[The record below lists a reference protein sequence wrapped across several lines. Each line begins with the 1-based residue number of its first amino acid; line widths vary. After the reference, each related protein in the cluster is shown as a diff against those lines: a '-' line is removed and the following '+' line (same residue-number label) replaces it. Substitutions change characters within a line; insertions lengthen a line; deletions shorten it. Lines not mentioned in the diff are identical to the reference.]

1 MQESK
6 WILFKCI
13 PLPKFNTS
21 IVFHVFTI
29 ISCVPPIVQSCY
41 GVIQPNTIYYKSG
54 LFRGQYIEFN
64 NEGQPDWPYNSTDLI
79 AILLNSFAT
88 ICRISRMESVIRKGW
103 GLPWPRGW
111 DDPRDSVHSEDFC
124 RSVSSCRPRKGVCC
138 GKRWSDCDCCGRKE
152 EGAGKDLELLADTN
166 DPYSASF
173 GIPTTPS
180 SLHPDSTVNST
191 PLHQSQLTLKTRK
204 RMLRRVAAISLSLA
218 LVTALMSFQITFNSI
233 VVATEVYII
242 DISTYI
248 SLADIIAGAN
258 PLIQKARVAL
268 INAVVEVEHV
278 LLVVPIGYPYFEY
291 PLMMNDGVNPA
302 QPGLQKNN
310 PNPANW
316 QPWLNPEI
324 FYISST
330 TLVTKS
336 GFVFENAVISIR
348 PNKFWTTNPINMC
361 TVDPLGALTKCSVV
375 VVESEA
381 QLQRAWLGLSVVAVF
396 CVIWVTSVYSF
407 SSPLLAFV
415 VYPLEKVSRLFY
427 LLRFDPLQTLRVN
440 WLASEVTGCTWC
452 WGSEQ
457 LSGLE
462 TTSLIRALL
471 RLAELLAVALGPSG
485 TSFYKAVV
493 STNTTTEAG
502 RTGRRGGKNTIKGGL
517 NLKGVRVSGI
527 FMFCDIRNFTDTT
540 ELLQG
545 DVFRWINGIA
555 GVVHGIC
562 SEHNGSAVKHVGDA
576 FLMVWTLPLMK
587 DFEEE
592 EEEEE
597 GVTEGGGEGGEGGE
611 GCGSREGGGMWRRR
625 TGVSSSF
632 SPGPTPAA
640 AEVLSRQNK
649 WECTQQAEKCLLAV
663 ARITIA
669 LADEHRF
676 IVPVSS
682 SSRDLLIGSGLNRV
696 RVGFGLHAGNA
707 IQGAIGSHLKV
718 DVTFIS
724 KSSEVAEHLEGKT
737 KEYGVP
743 VLMSGKFHGLLGKQT
758 GGKCRQ
764 VDFGQQGSGGNG
776 ELYTFDIDED
786 TALNGNWGRGH
797 RAPEAAQG
805 TTMSG
810 QYDPRVWVQEAVLRD
825 ARRKFTQGGFL
836 GKWREKFEAYRGA
849 ETEEE
854 LRETEEGMQEFMEEY
869 GDGVADRLR
878 LKCRERRER
887 IRDRRGEG

>member
-1 MQESK
+1 MDIPIARRFCVIQFLLLLELGYMIWFACMQESK

-21 IVFHVFTI
+21 ILFHISTI

-54 LFRGQYIEFN
+54 LFRGQHIEFN
-64 NEGQPDWPYNSTDLI
+64 SEGAPDWPYNSTDLI
-79 AILLNSFAT
+79 AIHLNSFAT

-124 RSVSSCRPRKGVCC
+124 RSVSSCRPRTGVCC

-233 VVATEVYII
+233 VVATEVYIL
-242 DISTYI
+242 DKSTYI
-248 SLADIIAGAN
+248 PLADKIAGIAN
-258 PLIQKARVAL
+258 PLIQIARDRL
-268 INAVVEVEHV
+268 IYGVEQVEHV
-278 LLVVPIGYPYFEY
+278 LLIVPIGYPYDYY
-291 PLMMNDGVNPA
+291 PVMMNDGVNPA
-302 QPGLQKNN
+302 QPGLQKNR

-330 TLVTKS
+330 TPVTKF
-336 GFVFENAVISIR
+336 GFPFENAVISIR
-348 PNKFWTTNPINMC
+348 PNKFWTTNPVNMC
-361 TVDPLGALTKCSVV
+361 TVDPLGALTLCAVV

-381 QLQRAWLGLSVVAVF
+381 QLQRAWLGLSVVALF

-576 FLMVWTLPLMK
+576 FLMVWT
-587 DFEEE
+587 
-592 EEEEE
+592 
-597 GVTEGGGEGGEGGE
+597 
-611 GCGSREGGGMWRRR
+611 
-625 TGVSSSF
+625 F

-786 TALNGNWGRGH
+786 TALNGNWGRSHG
-797 RAPEAAQG
+797 APAAAQG